1 MIKCSLFHFFLI
13 LPPLLSAN
21 SANLLPHGQVT
32 VSVPIPKKP
41 LQPGLTLLSITS
53 KSSTSNINDSSSILF
68 AALHKGF
75 LNTWSLE
82 GSERNQGSSKELC
95 ELPMPGKQAEEEV
108 EEKSGR
114 HVSVNAFSTSLTEQA
129 VEFKATWEDAE
140 LPLGRNVSISL
151 KTGSSK
157 VTKAIKFWV
166 TQCKWEIKSSNIDNL

>member
-13 LPPLLSAN
+13 LPPLISAN
-21 SANLLPHGQVT
+21 SDNLLPHGQVT
-32 VSVPIPKKP
+32 VSVPLPKKP
-41 LQPGLTLLSITS
+41 LQDNLSGLTLLSITS
-53 KSSTSNINDSSSILF
+53 KSSASNINDSSSILF

-95 ELPMPGKQAEEEV
+95 ELPAMPGRQAEEV
-108 EEKSGR
+108 KEEKLGK
-114 HVSVNAFSTSLTEQA
+114 HLSVNAFSTSFTEQA

-151 KTGSSK
+151 KAAASSK
-157 VTKAIKFWV
+157 VT
-166 TQCKWEIKSSNIDNL
+166 